1 MAYQPFSSAVI
12 VGSTG
17 GLGAAI
23 SRSLLTLFPNL
34 QLAALSRDGYGVTGL
49 SQ

>member
-1 MAYQPFSSAVI
+1 MAHQSFSSAVI

-23 SRSLLTLFPNL
+23 ARRLLAISPNL
-34 QLAALSRDGYGVTGL
+34 QLAALSRDGSGVPDL